1 MALTRDFKETIV
13 ERVKRDP
20 GFADAL
26 LQEALDAL
34 LNGEPEVARLM
45 LRDLV
50 NATIG
55 FEELAGTLGKNPK
68 SIHRMLAERGNP
80 TMDNLAVILHTL
92 RQHLTRKRKRKV
104 AS

>member
-13 ERVKRDP
+13 ERVRKDP
-20 GFADAL
+20 EFANAL
-26 LQEALDAL
+26 LQEALHAL
-34 LNGEPEVARLM
+34 LNGEPENARLM

-55 FEELAGTLGKNPK
+55 FEVLAETLGKNPK
-68 SIHRMLAERGNP
+68 SIHRMLGEKGNP
-80 TMDNLAVILHTL
+80 TMDNLAIILHTL
-92 RQHLTRKRKRKV
+92 GQHLSRKRKKKV